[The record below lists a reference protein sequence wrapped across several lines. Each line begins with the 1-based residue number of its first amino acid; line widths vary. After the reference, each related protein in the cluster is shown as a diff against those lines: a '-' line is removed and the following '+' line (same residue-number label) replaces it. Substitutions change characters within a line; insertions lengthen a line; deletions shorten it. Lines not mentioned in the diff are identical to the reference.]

1 MSTLGFTLFDT
12 SIGRCGVAWSG
23 RGIVAVQLPES
34 HESTTRARMQRL
46 FPTAREATPPHA
58 VQEAVARMA
67 ALLDGDLV
75 AGDLSG
81 VTLDYQ
87 GVAPFHRR
95 IYETVRG
102 IRPGDSMTYGEV
114 AMLAGAPGAA
124 RAVGQAMSRNPYA
137 VIVPCHRVVAAG
149 GRVGCFS
156 ARGGVGTKLRMLAA
170 EGVQV
175 DRSGRMHRPAP
186 AATANGRD
194 GR

>member
-12 SIGRCGVAWSG
+12 SIGCCGVAWSE

-34 HESTTRARMQRL
+34 HEATTRARMQRL
-46 FPTAREATPPHA
+46 HPGAREARPPAA
-58 VQEAVARMA
+58 VQRAVERIA
-67 ALLDGDLV
+67 ALFDGDLV

-81 VTLDYQ
+81 VTLDYD
-87 GVAPFHRR
+87 GVPAFHRR

-149 GRVGCFS
+149 GRVGGFS

-170 EGVQV
+170 EGVVV
-175 DRSGRMHRPAP
+175 DRNGRMHRPAT
-186 AATANGRD
+186 AARHG
-194 GR
+194 G